1 MKTAKFL
8 IAALLLLDL
17 SGPALAGEKSHAA
30 MRYTTL
36 GERQEKQEGG
46 AVRSIQFD
54 NSAVLSQES
63 AEEQGGAA
71 QSTWERYRALASGKT
86 EDEADEIAKSDERP
100 KKLRQAEA
108 VEPAP
113 PRPAAASAAAATETT
128 GLVGLI
134 KQYQE
139 NKQKQGG
146 MRSMTI
152 SSPSAVHRRQIAE
165 KADQTSSEQ
174 GHPEE

>member
-1 MKTAKFL
+1 MKTTKFL
-8 IAALLLLDL
+8 IAAFLILDL
-17 SGPALAGEKSHAA
+17 SSPALAGEKSHAA
-30 MRYTTL
+30 IRYTTM
-36 GERQEKQEGG
+36 GERQEKQEGS

-54 NSAVLSQES
+54 NSAVLNQET
-63 AEEQGGAA
+63 AEKQEDAA

-86 EDEADEIAKSDERP
+86 EDEADELARNDDKP
-100 KKLRQAEA
+100 NKLRQVRVE
-108 VEPAP
+108 EPAP
-113 PRPAAASAAAATETT
+113 PRPAAASAATETT

-146 MRSMTI
+146 MRSMSI
-152 SSPSAVHRRQIAE
+152 SSPSAVHKRQLAE
-165 KADQTSSEQ
+165 KEDQSSSEQ